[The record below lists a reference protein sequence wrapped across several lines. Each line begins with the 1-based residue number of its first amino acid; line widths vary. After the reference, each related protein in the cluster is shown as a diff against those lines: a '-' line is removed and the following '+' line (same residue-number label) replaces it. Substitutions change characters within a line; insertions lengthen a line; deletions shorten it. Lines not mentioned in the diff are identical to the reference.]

1 MFEPQN
7 ADVMKRYAIVCGARD
22 AKRGLRL
29 RMITGFK
36 CVKVK
41 RYMIQVWQ
49 RCCRRGRPR
58 DGGSGDLYVHLHEV
72 CVVQVVTL
80 VEVVV

>member
-49 RCCRRGRPR
+49 RCCRRGGR
-58 DGGSGDLYVHLHEV
+58 GMVAVAICMCTCMKSVSSKWSL
-72 CVVQVVTL
+72 
-80 VEVVV
+80 